1 MGRLVLVFEKVI
13 GIKEIGKRRVGIS
26 GIGSDNTANG
36 FRNHIGRN
44 MDTDSLYILFTC
56 YRHPGF
62 LFAVQQ

>member
-36 FRNHIGRN
+36 FAIWIQIPF
-44 MDTDSLYILFTC
+44 TFSLLVIATLASFSPFSN
-56 YRHPGF
+56 R
-62 LFAVQQ
+62 